1 MHLLAGCYVLT
12 SVPRTIPVIV
22 RAASDE
28 TDTSVVWFNP
38 KNSNRPCAERTP
50 LGARAGRPQHSRNSI
65 GIPLTAATADG
76 VNR

>member
-28 TDTSVVWFNP
+28 IDTSVVWFNP
-38 KNSNRPCAERTP
+38 KNSNRPFAERTP
-50 LGARAGRPQHSRNSI
+50 WDRGPKGHNIP
-65 GIPLTAATADG
+65 GIRLAFL
-76 VNR
+76 